1 MSLFEDG
8 LLAVPSYLNTF
19 QYTNGNF
26 KLVQSV
32 RLFMMISS
40 LAIWLT
46 LGFIMVKEVLYQLHF
61 WVLTVWLYAI
71 CSVAISSG
79 R

>member
-26 KLVQSV
+26 KLVQSI

-46 LGFIMVKEVLYQLHF
+46 LGFIMVKEVLY
-61 WVLTVWLYAI
+61 
-71 CSVAISSG
+71 
-79 R
+79 